1 MFVSVSQFGVSLVL
15 PFGSFSVPFLTP
27 CLIVS
32 LGGREKRGKKKERKE
47 KHKPLADLKPVQQ
60 VLLVFLDATGRE
72 GWASLF
78 SLPMVLRGWQPG
90 LGCNIRSCPAY
101 SPGPP

>member
-32 LGGREKRGKKKERKE
+32 LGGRKERGKKREREDPKRE
-47 KHKPLADLKPVQQ
+47 KNYNTPGDLKPVQ
-60 VLLVFLDATGRE
+60 
-72 GWASLF
+72 
-78 SLPMVLRGWQPG
+78 
-90 LGCNIRSCPAY
+90 
-101 SPGPP
+101 